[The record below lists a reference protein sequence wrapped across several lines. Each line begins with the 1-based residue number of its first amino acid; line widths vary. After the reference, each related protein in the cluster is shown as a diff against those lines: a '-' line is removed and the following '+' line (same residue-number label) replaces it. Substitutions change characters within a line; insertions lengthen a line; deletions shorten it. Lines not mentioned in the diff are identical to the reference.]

1 MATSSFL
8 VNKLGGGVLNVKRI
22 GSDIHFG
29 MDFNSID
36 ENFIPFYDLKI
47 LAGRNFIKDDKPDA
61 VIISRF
67 AASRFGFN
75 DPEEAVGAKIS
86 LDFME
91 NRNWQDAEVIGVFVF
106 RNFSFLN
113 MSQSSTESTTDGR
126 GIVFMFK
133 SQSSEKSYLV
143 HDKISVRVSPQ
154 NLRETIGMIQNKFEQ
169 LFPDMLFTWYFL
181 DQKINEVYAQEKI
194 ARNQIIL
201 FTSLAIVIAC
211 LGLLGMISNKFV
223 EKTKEIGIRKVLGAQ
238 LYNIAQML
246 LNTTVKQIVMAT
258 MIGLPIAYLFHAI
271 ISGEIF

>member
-1 MATSSFL
+1 MRSAAAGKRLIPSFLTISQLAVAIIFIMLGFTVSYQIEHILNIDTGINRDQAIIIEAPVVKPKSYATLLASLKQEISTISNVSSVATSSFL
-8 VNKLGGGVLNVKRI
+8 VNKVGGGVLNVKRI
-22 GSDIHFG
+22 GSDVHFG

-36 ENFIPFYDLKI
+36 EDFIPFYDLKI
-47 LAGRNFIKDDKPDA
+47 LAGRNFIKDDMPDA

-91 NRNWQDAEVIGVFVF
+91 NRNWQDAEVIGVFENF

-133 SQSSEKSYLV
+133 GQSSEKSYLV

-154 NLRETIGMIQNKFEQ
+154 NPRETIGMIQNNLNSF
-169 LFPDMLFTWYFL
+169 FRICFL
-181 DQKINEVYAQEKI
+181 P
-194 ARNQIIL
+194 
-201 FTSLAIVIAC
+201 
-211 LGLLGMISNKFV
+211 
-223 EKTKEIGIRKVLGAQ
+223 GIFLTRK
-238 LYNIAQML
+238 
-246 LNTTVKQIVMAT
+246 
-258 MIGLPIAYLFHAI
+258 
-271 ISGEIF
+271 